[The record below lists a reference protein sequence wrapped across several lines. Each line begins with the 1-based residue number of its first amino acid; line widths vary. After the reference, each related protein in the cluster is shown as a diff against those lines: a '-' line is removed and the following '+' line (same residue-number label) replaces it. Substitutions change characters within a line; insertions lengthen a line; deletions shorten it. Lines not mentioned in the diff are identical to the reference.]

1 VPAEQI
7 EAAARLLAEHRPVS
21 LYFHNG
27 LVQHTNATQASRAI
41 AILYGLLGDYDRPGG
56 NVPAPGP
63 KVNAVR
69 SGSAISDELD
79 ARRLGR
85 DERPLGPPARPGN
98 VAAYD
103 VYRAVL
109 EREPYPV
116 RAVVAFGANLLLA
129 NGDTLQ
135 GRAALE
141 RLDFFAQI
149 ELTHTP
155 TSRYADVLLPAA
167 DFLESPGLAL
177 GYRFPIEAMAHLQRR
192 DAVVAPLHERRSDE
206 RIVFDLACRLGL
218 GEQFWDGDL
227 EAAYDYLLEPAELT
241 WRRLGDLPDGVS
253 VPAGPLRYQKYAE
266 TDPAR
271 GAPRGFDTPTRKM
284 ELFAVPFAGHGQA
297 PLPVYVEP
305 ALSPRS
311 QPELAREFPLVLT
324 NAKRAQYLHSQHR
337 GLPGLRKTSPN
348 PTAELHPETAAAFG
362 IGKGDWLI
370 VETPSGSARARAQLS
385 GSILPD
391 VVCLS
396 HGWWQGCEALGLPEL
411 DPFSSR
417 GANVNLLVLNDRR
430 DPISGGTPHRSSL
443 CRVRKAGP

>member
-1 VPAEQI
+1 
-7 EAAARLLAEHRPVS
+7 
-21 LYFHNG
+21 
-27 LVQHTNATQASRAI
+27 
-41 AILYGLLGDYDRPGG
+41 
-56 NVPAPGP
+56 
-63 KVNAVR
+63 
-69 SGSAISDELD
+69 
-79 ARRLGR
+79 
-85 DERPLGPPARPGN
+85 
-98 VAAYD
+98 
-103 VYRAVL
+103 
-109 EREPYPV
+109 
-116 RAVVAFGANLLLA
+116 
-129 NGDTLQ
+129 
-135 GRAALE
+135 
-141 RLDFFAQI
+141 
-149 ELTHTP
+149 
-155 TSRYADVLLPAA
+155 
-167 DFLESPGLAL
+167 
-177 GYRFPIEAMAHLQRR
+177 M
-192 DAVVAPLHERRSDE
+192 VAPLHERRSDE

-227 EAAYDYLLEPAELT
+227 EAAYDYLLEPAGLT
-241 WRRLGDLPDGVS
+241 WQHLGELPDGVS
-253 VPAGPLRYQKYAE
+253 VPAGPLRYRKYAE
-266 TDPAR
+266 IDPAS
-271 GAPRGFDTPTRKM
+271 GEPRGFDTPTRKL
-284 ELFAVPFAGHGQA
+284 ELFAVQFASHGQA

-337 GLPGLRKTSPN
+337 GLPGLRKTLPN

-370 VETPSGSARARAQLS
+370 VETPSGSARAQAQLS
-385 GSILPD
+385 GSILPG